1 MEQQTN
7 NTAGITTQASW
18 IIEGTVVFRLGWT
31 WASRAPQKQSAP
43 DPPALGERGGQFG
56 HEGLHAP
63 ALPVSEAPEDQASAS
78 AGNDEDEPVHE
89 DLRDHVVKEFV
100 AFRHK
105 DAPAVT
111 PEKGD
116 VKVTSAYHAIS
127 PYVTLKRIYRA
138 LIRICRDRK
147 AERIA
152 EGVWRIEV
160 NHPDL
165 AVAADCSERSISD
178 AIPELA
184 AHGYVLRHPEKWGGK
199 HASQYYVR
207 DEAGMMIIFQ
217 AAGVEYSR
225 KMTGGH
231 IALFRVADEVKD
243 DVIARI

>member
-1 MEQQTN
+1 MQQQSHIT
-7 NTAGITTQASW
+7 TETTTQAAW
-18 IIEGTVVFRLGWT
+18 IIGGTVVFRLGWT
-31 WASRAPQKQSAP
+31 WADPSRQQQSAP
-43 DPPALGERGGQFG
+43 EPPVLGERGGQFG
-56 HEGLHAP
+56 HEGPHAP
-63 ALPVSEAPEDQASAS
+63 ALPVSEAPEDQASVS
-78 AGNDEDEPVHE
+78 AGSDEDEPVHE

-100 AFRHK
+100 AFRHE

-111 PEKGD
+111 REKRD

-138 LIRICRDRK
+138 LIKICRDRK

-152 EGVWRIEV
+152 GSIWRIEV

-165 AVAADCSERSISD
+165 AAAAHCSERSISD
-178 AIPELA
+178 AMPELA
-184 AHGYVLRHPEKWGGK
+184 AHGYILRHPEQWGGG
-199 HASQYYVR
+199 HGSQYYVR
-207 DEAGMMIIFQ
+207 DEDGMMTILQ

-225 KMTGGH
+225 RMGGGH